1 MEEYIF
7 IHNNLRDY
15 ITADNGVVQEDNME
29 MNYL

>member
-7 IHNNLRDY
+7 IHKNLRDY
-15 ITADNGVVQEDNME
+15 ITADNGVVQLDNIK